1 MVVNYCSLKYL
12 IRLLREIILCVAMS
26 LSKPVFKQLFL
37 DYNLLNERLENQS
50 RYSTVGIMVKVEL
63 KLCLQL

>member
-12 IRLLREIILCVAMS
+12 IWLLREIILRVAMS

>member
-12 IRLLREIILCVAMS
+12 IRLLIEIILRVAMS

-50 RYSTVGIMVKVEL
+50 RYSTVGIMVKVKL